1 MEIVV
6 HQYLGA
12 LSASI
17 ATFAATNVDDA
28 FLLTFF
34 FARRIPVRR
43 IVAGQYVG
51 FAAIIL
57 LSLIGVWG
65 ALAIP
70 HHWIHFLGLLPL
82 AIGIRL
88 LFRKRRSELEPP
100 HINHSG
106 IASIALVT
114 LSNGA
119 DNIGVYVPFFVNSRA
134 YLWLILTVYAV
145 MVAIWC
151 AVGRWLGNRSL
162 ILRSVDRFGH
172 WAVPLVFIGLGVY
185 ILGS

>member
-1 MEIVV
+1 V
-6 HQYLGA
+6 

-17 ATFAATNVDDA
+17 ATFAATNIDDA

-43 IVAGQYVG
+43 VIAGQYVG
-51 FAAIIL
+51 FGAIL
-57 LSLIGVWG
+57 LVSLIGVWG

-70 HHWIHFLGLLPL
+70 HRWIHFLGLLPL
-82 AIGIRL
+82 AMGIRL
-88 LFRKRRSELEPP
+88 LFAGRRTELEPP
-100 HINHSG
+100 PIGSSG

-145 MVAIWC
+145 MVAMWC
-151 AVGRWLGNRSL
+151 ALGRWLGNRSL
-162 ILRSVDRFGH
+162 ILRSVDRWGH
-172 WAVPLVFIGLGVY
+172 WAVPLVFVGLGTY
-185 ILGS
+185 ILLS

>member
-1 MEIVV
+1 MEIFV
-6 HQYLGA
+6 HQYLGV
-12 LSASI
+12 LSASV

-43 IVAGQYVG
+43 IVLGQYVG

-57 LSLIGVWG
+57 FSLIGVWG

-70 HHWIHFLGLLPL
+70 HRWIHFLGLLPL
-82 AIGIRL
+82 AMGIRL

-100 HINHSG
+100 HITNSG
-106 IASIALVT
+106 MASIALVT
-114 LSNGA
+114 LANGA

-151 AVGRWLGNRSL
+151 AVGRWLGRRSL
-162 ILRSVDRFGH
+162 ILRSVDRCGH
-172 WAVPLVFIGLGVY
+172 WAVPLVFIGLGIYV
-185 ILGS
+185 LLS